1 MAKNKNI
8 LSAAPTHFN
17 ITARILHWLMA
28 SMILTMIFVG
38 LGMMT
43 SLRWRPWLIDLHIPL
58 GTAILL
64 LVIIRLINR
73 LSFSVPKMP
82 GSMSDFQARA
92 AAGLHWLMY
101 SIMLAL
107 PLTGLAQ
114 LSAGGF
120 LVKIFPGV
128 NLPSILPQSP
138 LLFSLM
144 HDVHKVMAW
153 LFFLMIIGH
162 LSAALLHAWV
172 YRDGLFSSITWT
184 RKTYTRCENPLP
196 DGQGKGKNIN
206 NLRNERI
213 M

>member
-8 LSAAPTHFN
+8 PSAPPTHFN
-17 ITARILHWLMA
+17 VTARILHWLMA

-43 SLRWRPWLIDLHIPL
+43 SLTWRPWLLDLHIPL

-82 GSMSDFQARA
+82 ASVSGFQSKA
-92 AAGLHWLMY
+92 AAGLHWLLYGM
-101 SIMLAL
+101 MVAL
-107 PLTGLAQ
+107 PLTGWAQ

-120 LVKIFPGV
+120 LIKILPGV
-128 NLPSILPQSP
+128 NLPPVLPENP
-138 LLFSLM
+138 FLFALM
-144 HDVHKVMAW
+144 HDAHKVMAW
-153 LFFLMIIGH
+153 TFFLMIIGH

-184 RKTYTRCENPLP
+184 KKTITRSENLLP
-196 DGQGKGKNIN
+196 DAQGNDKNN
-206 NLRNERI
+206 VGNESLT
-213 M
+213 

>member
-8 LSAAPTHFN
+8 PSAPPTHFN

-38 LGMMT
+38 LAMMT
-43 SLRWRPWLIDLHIPL
+43 SLRWRPWLLDLHIPL

-64 LVIIRLINR
+64 LVIIRFINR

-82 GSMSDFQARA
+82 ASMSNFQSKA
-92 AAGLHWLMY
+92 AAALHWLMY
-101 SIMLAL
+101 GMMLAL
-107 PLTGLAQ
+107 PLTGWAQ

-120 LVKIFPGV
+120 LVKVFPGV
-128 NLPSILPQSP
+128 NLPAILPQNP
-138 LLFSLM
+138 FLFALM
-144 HDVHKVMAW
+144 HDAHKVMAW
-153 LFFLMIIGH
+153 VFFLMIIGH

-184 RKTYTRCENPLP
+184 RKTINRSENPLP
-196 DGQGKGKNIN
+196 DAQGNDKNN
-206 NLRNERI
+206 VGNESLT
-213 M
+213 

>member
-8 LSAAPTHFN
+8 PSAPPTHFN
-17 ITARILHWLMA
+17 VTARILHWLMA

-43 SLRWRPWLIDLHIPL
+43 SLTWRPWLLDLHIPL

-64 LVIIRLINR
+64 LVIIRFINR

-82 GSMSDFQARA
+82 ASMSNFQSKA
-92 AAGLHWLMY
+92 AAALHWLMY
-101 SIMLAL
+101 GMMLAL
-107 PLTGLAQ
+107 PLTGWAQ

-120 LVKIFPGV
+120 LVKVFPGV
-128 NLPSILPQSP
+128 NLPAILPQNP
-138 LLFSLM
+138 FLFALM
-144 HDVHKVMAW
+144 HDAHKVMAW
-153 LFFLMIIGH
+153 VFFLMIIGH

-184 RKTYTRCENPLP
+184 RKTINRSENPLP
-196 DGQGKGKNIN
+196 DAQGNDKNN
-206 NLRNERI
+206 VGNESLT
-213 M
+213 

>member
-1 MAKNKNI
+1 MIRNKNI
-8 LSAAPTHFN
+8 HSAPPTHFN
-17 ITARILHWLMA
+17 IAARILHWLMA

-43 SLRWRPWLIDLHIPL
+43 SLRWRPWLLDLHIPL

-73 LSFSVPKMP
+73 ISFSVPKMP
-82 GSMSDFQARA
+82 ASMSNFQAKA

-101 SIMLAL
+101 GMMVAL
-107 PLTGLAQ
+107 PLTGWAQ

-120 LVKIFPGV
+120 LVKILPGV
-128 NLPSILPQSP
+128 NLPPILPQSP
-138 LLFSLM
+138 FLFALM
-144 HDVHKVMAW
+144 HDAHKVMAW
-153 LFFLMIIGH
+153 GFFLMIIGH

-184 RKTYTRCENPLP
+184 RKTIDQSENILQ
-196 DGQGKGKNIN
+196 DRQSSDEIN
-206 NLRNERI
+206 VGNEKLK
-213 M
+213 